1 MSNYEFTFK
10 RADGSN
16 GKGTVRGNSL
26 TQALAE
32 IRKDEGADIKILGY
46 NQFPPF

>member
-46 NQFPPF
+46 NQFPAF